1 MLTWWRSWEDG
12 RAALRRFARGS
23 CSCSS
28 PAQSGCLFP
37 VPQHVFYPLSRKL
50 FICEAPVKVVL
61 PKSGQPDSPE
71 FTGPAAPMGRARKL
85 RRSGSGRGEGN
96 SGEESVKFEAKP
108 PEQKPGFDDLNET
121 KYGKKQEKLSKLGLR
136 AGELKEIEDDPEL
149 AGMLDVRIA
158 QHPNPCATT

>member
-1 MLTWWRSWEDG
+1 MDAKFGGERADMVEGG

-28 PAQSGCLFP
+28 PA
-37 VPQHVFYPLSRKL
+37 PQHVFYPLSRKL

-71 FTGPAAPMGRARKL
+71 FTGPAAPMGRTRKL